1 MSNKKYICVY
11 GGASERID
19 DSIKKDV
26 KELGKIIA
34 ENGLSLVYGGG
45 ATGCMGAVA
54 DGVSENGGYVFG
66 IAPYFINEYEELF
79 PCDKTIMVDTMSE
92 RKLFMEKFADMFI
105 IVPGGVGTMDELF
118 EILTLKYL
126 KQLDVPIVILNLN
139 GYYDSLVAL
148 IDDMVKYRAA
158 GIGIKELIEVI
169 DDVNDDRIINYFKKI
184 KN

>member
-126 KQLDVPIVILNLN
+126 KQLDAPIVILNLN

-158 GIGIKELIEVI
+158 GIGIKE
-169 DDVNDDRIINYFKKI
+169 
-184 KN
+184 

>member
-66 IAPYFINEYEELF
+66 IAPYFINEYE
-79 PCDKTIMVDTMSE
+79 
-92 RKLFMEKFADMFI
+92 
-105 IVPGGVGTMDELF
+105 
-118 EILTLKYL
+118 
-126 KQLDVPIVILNLN
+126 
-139 GYYDSLVAL
+139 
-148 IDDMVKYRAA
+148 
-158 GIGIKELIEVI
+158 
-169 DDVNDDRIINYFKKI
+169 
-184 KN
+184 

>member
-126 KQLDVPIVILNLN
+126 KQLDAPIVILNLN